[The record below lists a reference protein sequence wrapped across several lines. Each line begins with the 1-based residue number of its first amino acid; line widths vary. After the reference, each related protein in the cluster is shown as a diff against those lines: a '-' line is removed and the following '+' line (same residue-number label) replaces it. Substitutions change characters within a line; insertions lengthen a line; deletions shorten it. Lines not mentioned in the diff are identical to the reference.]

1 MADMQDTQDK
11 KQPSPKSFR
20 VDDET
25 ASKIKDI
32 AAQIG
37 GNQQA
42 AFSALIDAYEF
53 EQGKASIP
61 ERAEEIEVF
70 HSKLHD
76 AEEIYKKILEQYRD
90 QDAVIHSQYDAQL
103 RSKDTTIQQL
113 QESVKKLKSDIEII
127 KAELAT
133 ARKAADDAE
142 DRKKNAEALAQ
153 QAKDAADA
161 AKGQV
166 RDKQDMIDRISR
178 DLKAA
183 DEKSAQ
189 YDDLK
194 AKYEAAISEK
204 EKAEQSVKDVKRDAE
219 EAAKDAKRTA
229 ERELEKAVSAAQ
241 ESARAE
247 LEKLREEMGST
258 ISDLKDQLREAVS
271 ASEMARK
278 DAENAK
284 DSAIAELS
292 RTHAKELEEVRSRLD
307 QRTDELIKAREEI
320 AQLKAELQEANSK
333 KA

>member
-1 MADMQDTQDK
+1 MADLQDTQDK

-32 AAQIG
+32 ANQIG

-53 EQGKASIP
+53 EQGKAAIP

-76 AEEIYKKILEQYRD
+76 AEEIYKKALEQYRD

-113 QESVKKLKSDIEII
+113 QESMEKLKAEIETLKADLDIA
-127 KAELAT
+127 K
-133 ARKAADDAE
+133 KAAEDAE

-166 RDKQDMIDRISR
+166 QDKQDIIDRISR

-194 AKYEAAISEK
+194 AKYEAAVSEK
-204 EKAEQSVKDVKRDAE
+204 EKAEQTVKDVTRDAE
-219 EAAKDAKRTA
+219 EVAKDAKRTA

-241 ESARAE
+241 ATGRAD
-247 LEKLREEMGST
+247 LDKLREEMEST

-292 RTHAKELEEVRSRLD
+292 GAHVKEMKEVRSRLD
-307 QRTDELIKAREEI
+307 QRTDELMRAREEI
-320 AQLKAELQEANSK
+320 AQLKSELQEANSK

>member
-1 MADMQDTQDK
+1 MADLQDTQDK

-32 AAQIG
+32 ANQIG

-53 EQGKASIP
+53 EQGKAAIP
-61 ERAEEIEVF
+61 DRAEEIEVF

-76 AEEIYKKILEQYRD
+76 AEEIYKKALEQYRD

-113 QESVKKLKSDIEII
+113 QESMEKLKAEIETLKADLDIA
-127 KAELAT
+127 KKDAE
-133 ARKAADDAE
+133 DAE

-166 RDKQDMIDRISR
+166 QDKQDIIDRISR

-189 YDDLK
+189 YNDLK
-194 AKYEAAISEK
+194 ALYEAAIHQK
-204 EKAEQSVKDVKRDAE
+204 EKAEQAIIDTKRDAE
-219 EAAKDAKRTA
+219 EAAKDAKRAA
-229 ERELEKAVSAAQ
+229 EIELDKAVLKANESGRIALEKMRKELEN
-241 ESARAE
+241 
-247 LEKLREEMGST
+247 T
-258 ISDLKDQLREAVS
+258 ISNLKDQLREAISS
-271 ASEMARK
+271 AEMAKK
-278 DAENAK
+278 DSENAK
-284 DSAIAELS
+284 YTAIAELS
-292 RTHAKELEEVRSRLD
+292 NTHTKEMEELHARLD
-307 QRTDELIKAREEI
+307 QRTEELMKAKEKIVE
-320 AQLKAELQEANSK
+320 LKSALSSK
-333 KA
+333 

>member
-1 MADMQDTQDK
+1 MADLQDTQDK

-113 QESVKKLKSDIEII
+113 QESVEKLKSDIEII

-247 LEKLREEMGST
+247 LEKLRDEMGST

-307 QRTDELIKAREEI
+307 QRTDELMKAREEI